1 MELNKIS
8 TKIYLFILILAIIF
22 WLGGSIYRAIVA
34 YTLFEPFSLV
44 VKSEITYDILRQT
57 LKLIGNINVYLLISY
72 PIVLICFALF
82 VKSSKANLKNE
93 GWLFMISM
101 IFILFLPIEIYLSYL
116 DINYTI
122 LVLLTNFDTNIA
134 LSLLIQRIAAL
145 GGLPAIGFL
154 CYFTS
159 IWFAIFQPLK
169 RVKANE
175 NN

>member
-1 MELNKIS
+1 MEIKKTS
-8 TKIYLFILILAIIF
+8 TKIYLFILIVGVLF

-72 PIVLICFALF
+72 PIVLIFFGLF
-82 VKSSKANLKNE
+82 VKSSKANLRNE
-93 GWLFMISM
+93 GWLFMIMM
-101 IFILFLPIEIYLSYL
+101 ILILFMPIEIYLSYL
-116 DINYTI
+116 DINYTF
-122 LVLLTNFDTNIA
+122 LVLFGNFDTNIA
-134 LSLLIQRIAAL
+134 LSFLIQRIAAL
-145 GGLPAIGFL
+145 GGLPVIGFL

-169 RVKANE
+169 RIKTYE
-175 NN
+175 SK

>member
-1 MELNKIS
+1 MEINKTS
-8 TKIYLFILILAIIF
+8 TKIYLFILIIAVIF

-34 YTLFEPFSLV
+34 YTLFEPFSLI

-72 PIVLICFALF
+72 PLVLIFFTLF
-82 VKSSKANLKNE
+82 VKSSKAKLRNE
-93 GWLFMISM
+93 GWLFMTTM
-101 IFILFLPIEIYLSYL
+101 ILILFSPIEVYLSYL
-116 DINYTI
+116 DLNYTI
-122 LVLLTNFDTNIA
+122 LVLFSDFDTNIA

-169 RVKANE
+169 RVSKNE
-175 NN
+175 N

>member
-8 TKIYLFILILAIIF
+8 TKIYLFILIVAVIF

-44 VKSEITYDILRQT
+44 IKSEITYDILRQT

-72 PIVLICFALF
+72 PVVLISFVLF
-82 VKSSKANLKNE
+82 VKSSKANIRNE
-93 GWLFMISM
+93 GWLFMITM
-101 IFILFLPIEIYLSYL
+101 ILILFFPIEVYLSYL
-116 DINYTI
+116 DINYTL
-122 LVLLTNFDTNIA
+122 LVLFSDFDTNIA

-154 CYFTS
+154 SYFTA

-169 RVKANE
+169 KVITNE
-175 NN
+175 N

>member
-1 MELNKIS
+1 MKVNQVK
-8 TKIYLFILILAIIF
+8 TKIFLFILIIAIIF
-22 WLGGSIYRAIVA
+22 WLGGFIYRAIVA

-44 VKSEITYDILRQT
+44 IKSEITYDILRQT

-72 PIVLICFALF
+72 PFVLICFALF
-82 VKSSKANLKNE
+82 VKSSKANLRNE
-93 GWLFMISM
+93 GWLFMITM
-101 IFILFLPIEIYLSYL
+101 ILILFLPIEIYLSYL

-154 CYFTS
+154 CYLTS

-169 RVKANE
+169 RAE
-175 NN
+175 

>member
-1 MELNKIS
+1 MRLNKLS
-8 TKIYLFILILAIIF
+8 TKIYFFILILSAIF
-22 WLGGSIYRAIVA
+22 WLGGSIYRAIIA

-72 PIVLICFALF
+72 PIVIMSF
-82 VKSSKANLKNE
+82 VFFIKSSDVNLKNE
-93 GWLFMISM
+93 GWLFMITM
-101 IFILFLPIEIYLSYL
+101 ILILFFPIEIYLSYL
-116 DINYTI
+116 DIQYTY
-122 LVLLTNFDTNIA
+122 LVLFSNFDTNIA

-145 GGLPAIGFL
+145 GGLPAIGTL

-159 IWFAIFQPLK
+159 IWLSIFQPLRK
-169 RVKANE
+169 ITANE

>member
-1 MELNKIS
+1 MKVNQVK
-8 TKIYLFILILAIIF
+8 TKIFLFILIIATIF

-44 VKSEITYDILRQT
+44 IKSEITYDILRQT

-72 PIVLICFALF
+72 PFVLVCFALF
-82 VKSSKANLKNE
+82 VKSSKANLRNE
-93 GWLFMISM
+93 GWLFMITM
-101 IFILFLPIEIYLSYL
+101 ILILFLPIEIYLSYL

-154 CYFTS
+154 CYLTS

-169 RVKANE
+169 RAK
-175 NN
+175 